1 MLGSNMYEA
10 DYDIYLE
17 IFGLHK
23 ATHYTERYHTL
34 GKKQLGIIPLYNAEN
49 VALLDELETEVH

>member
-1 MLGSNMYEA
+1 MYEA

-17 IFGLHK
+17 VFGLHK

-34 GKKQLGIIPLYNAEN
+34 GKNQLGIIPLCNAEN
-49 VALLDELETEVH
+49 VALLDELETEVHR